1 MIDIKTN
8 FSLCNFNSLQLDH
21 VADYFCEV
29 FNEQDCIEA
38 LEFAKEKKLQI
49 QILGEGTNV
58 VFSDDYQGLVI
69 KVSLKGINFNEGLV
83 SIASGESWHESVLW
97 TLKKNLFGLEN
108 LSLIPGTVGAAPIQN
123 IGAYGA
129 EISSFIH
136 SVKFLNLNTRKIEEF
151 TNEECQFNYRN
162 SIFKELKD
170 YLILEVKLRLFKKE
184 NINISYKSL
193 KDYMEAE
200 GLDLSKATAT
210 QVCRCVCELRNTIL
224 PDPKKVP
231 NAGSFFK
238 NILITKDEYN
248 DLREIIE
255 VPYHQES
262 KKMVKVSSAFL
273 IEKAGWKGYAEDN
286 VSVSDKHSL
295 VFLSNGKAT
304 GKQVMLLADKIIKD
318 VHQKFGVNL
327 IIEPS
332 VI

>member
-69 KVSLKGINFNEGLV
+69 KVSLKGINSNEGLV

-248 DLREIIE
+248 DLRKIIE
-255 VPYHQES
+255 IPCYEES

-295 VFLSNGKAT
+295 VFLCNGKAT
-304 GKQVMLLADKIIKD
+304 GKEVMLLADKITKD

>member
-1 MIDIKTN
+1 MIDIKKN

-29 FNEQDCIEA
+29 FKEQDCIEA
-38 LEFAKEKKLQI
+38 LEFAKEKKLKI

-58 VFSDDYQGLVI
+58 VFSDDFAGLVI
-69 KVSLKGINFNEGLV
+69 KVSLKGINSNEELV

-170 YLILEVKLRLFKKE
+170 YLILEVKLELFKKE

-255 VPYHQES
+255 VPYHEGS

-295 VFLSNGKAT
+295 IFLCNGKAT
-304 GKQVMLLADKIIKD
+304 GKEVMLLADKIIKD

>member
-1 MIDIKTN
+1 MIDIKKK

-38 LEFAKEKKLQI
+38 LEFAKEKQLQI

-69 KVSLKGINFNEGLV
+69 KVSLKGINSNEGLV

>member
-1 MIDIKTN
+1 MIDIKSN
-8 FSLCNFNSLQLDH
+8 FSLRNFNSLQLDH

-69 KVSLKGINFNEGLV
+69 KVSLKGINSNEGLV

-248 DLREIIE
+248 DLREIID

>member
-38 LEFAKEKKLQI
+38 LEFAKEKQLQI

-69 KVSLKGINFNEGLV
+69 KVSLKGINSNEGLV

-295 VFLSNGKAT
+295 VFLCNGKAT
-304 GKQVMLLADKIIKD
+304 GKEVMLLADKITKD

>member
-69 KVSLKGINFNEGLV
+69 KVSLKGININEGLV

-170 YLILEVKLRLFKKE
+170 YLILEVKLELFKKE

-248 DLREIIE
+248 DLREIID
-255 VPYHQES
+255 VPCHEES

-295 VFLSNGKAT
+295 VFLCNGKAT
-304 GKQVMLLADKIIKD
+304 GKEVMLLADKITKD

>member
-1 MIDIKTN
+1 MIDIKKK

-21 VADYFCEV
+21 FADYFCEV

-38 LEFAKEKKLQI
+38 LEFAKEKQLQI

-69 KVSLKGINFNEGLV
+69 KVSLKGINSNEGLV

-162 SIFKELKD
+162 NIFKELKD

>member
-49 QILGEGTNV
+49 HILGEGTNV

-69 KVSLKGINFNEGLV
+69 KVSLKGINSNEGLV

-170 YLILEVKLRLFKKE
+170 YLILEVKLQLSKKE

-255 VPYHQES
+255 VPCYEES

-295 VFLSNGKAT
+295 VFLCNGKAT
-304 GKQVMLLADKIIKD
+304 GKEVMLLADKITKD

>member
-69 KVSLKGINFNEGLV
+69 KVSLKGINSNEGLV

-170 YLILEVKLRLFKKE
+170 YLILEVKLELFKKE

-295 VFLSNGKAT
+295 VFLCNGKAT
-304 GKQVMLLADKIIKD
+304 GKEVMLLADKIIKD

>member
-69 KVSLKGINFNEGLV
+69 KVSLKGINSNEGLV

-273 IEKAGWKGYAEDN
+273 IEKAGWKGYAEGN

>member
-69 KVSLKGINFNEGLV
+69 KVSLKGINSNEGLV

>member
-58 VFSDDYQGLVI
+58 VFSNDYQGLVI
-69 KVSLKGINFNEGLV
+69 KVSLKGINSNEGLV

>member
-1 MIDIKTN
+1 MIDIKKK

-29 FNEQDCIEA
+29 FSEQDCIEA
-38 LEFAKEKKLQI
+38 LEFAKEKQLQI

-69 KVSLKGINFNEGLV
+69 KVSLKGINSNEGLV

-170 YLILEVKLRLFKKE
+170 YLILEVKLELFKKE

-255 VPYHQES
+255 VPYHEES

>member
-1 MIDIKTN
+1 MIDIKKN
-8 FSLCNFNSLQLDH
+8 FSLYNFNSLQLDH
-21 VADYFCEV
+21 FADYFCEV

-38 LEFAKEKKLQI
+38 LEFAKEKQLQI

-69 KVSLKGINFNEGLV
+69 KVSLKGINSNEGLV

-123 IGAYGA
+123 IGAYGT
-129 EISSFIH
+129 EVSSFIH

-162 SIFKELKD
+162 SIFKELKG
-170 YLILEVKLRLFKKE
+170 YLILEVKLELLKKE

-248 DLREIIE
+248 DLREIID
-255 VPYHQES
+255 VPCHEES

-273 IEKAGWKGYAEDN
+273 IEKAFNK
-286 VSVSDKHSL
+286 
-295 VFLSNGKAT
+295 
-304 GKQVMLLADKIIKD
+304 
-318 VHQKFGVNL
+318 
-327 IIEPS
+327 
-332 VI
+332 

>member
-69 KVSLKGINFNEGLV
+69 KVSLKGINSNEGLV

-129 EISSFIH
+129 EISSFIP

>member
-1 MIDIKTN
+1 MIDIKKN
-8 FSLCNFNSLQLDH
+8 FSLYNFNSLQLDH
-21 VADYFCEV
+21 FADYFCEV

-38 LEFAKEKKLQI
+38 LEFAKEKQLQI

-69 KVSLKGINFNEGLV
+69 KVSLKGINSNEGLV

-151 TNEECQFNYRN
+151 TNEECHFNYRN

-273 IEKAGWKGYAEDN
+273 IEKAGWKGYTEDN